1 MAATSAAMT
10 PFNLTARQTMDAGQ
24 LAQYITNGLM
34 LGMMYAL
41 VAVGFTLF
49 FGVLDVIKF
58 SHGDV
63 LTVGAFAALAT
74 FIGLRGIGVASNPI
88 FLVVMLAVS
97 LAAMAVLGMLIARY
111 LVLPLRSAPALNTL
125 LITLMLG
132 TVLRES
138 VRLFYPQ
145 GANPKPF
152 PALLPT
158 SSINIG
164 DFNLRLD
171 NVLMLAA
178 GVLVFVGLQFLLNR
192 TKLGLAIRAVAQDE
206 ETARTMGVNFT
217 AVVLVTFAIGSAL
230 AAYAGVMNGLYYNEI
245 NFGMGLYLGVVGF
258 AAAII
263 GGLGSI
269 YGAIL
274 GGFLFAALQTVG
286 TVALPFASAYK
297 DVFAFAV
304 VILFMAWRPT
314 GLIREKISERV

>member
-1 MAATSAAMT
+1 
-10 PFNLTARQTMDAGQ
+10 MDAGL
-24 LAQYITNGLM
+24 LAQYVMNGLM

-63 LTVGAFAALAT
+63 LTVGAFTALAT
-74 FIGLRGIGVASNPI
+74 FVGLQAAGLSSHV
-88 FLVVMLAVS
+88 LA
-97 LAAMAVLGMLIARY
+97 LAAMLVAAVLAMALLGVLIARY
-111 LVLPLRSAPALNTL
+111 LVLPLRGAPALNTL
-125 LITLMLG
+125 LATLMLG
-132 TVLRES
+132 TVLREA
-138 VRLFYPQ
+138 VRLFYPG

-152 PALLPT
+152 PALLPGT
-158 SSINIG
+158 AMSFG
-164 DFNLRLD
+164 HFTLRLD
-171 NVLMLAA
+171 NILMLAA
-178 GVLVFVGLQFLLNR
+178 GVIVIVGLQLMLQR

-217 AVVLVTFAIGSAL
+217 AVVLTTFGVGSAL
-230 AAYAGVMNGLYYNEI
+230 AAFAGLMNGLYYNEI
-245 NFGMGLYLGVVGF
+245 NFGIGLLLGVIGF
-258 AAAII
+258 SAAII

-274 GGFLFAALQTVG
+274 GGVLFAGLQTIG
-286 TVALPFASAYK
+286 AVALPFASAYK

-304 VILFMAWRPT
+304 VIVLMAWRPT

>member
-1 MAATSAAMT
+1 
-10 PFNLTARQTMDAGQ
+10 MDVGL
-24 LAQYITNGLM
+24 LAQYIMNGLM

-49 FGVLDVIKF
+49 FGVLDIIKF

-74 FIGLRGIGVASNPI
+74 YVGLRSAGISSSPVTLLVI
-88 FLVVMLAVS
+88 LVVAIF
-97 LAAMAVLGMLIARY
+97 AMAALGMLIARA

-132 TVLRES
+132 TVLREL

-152 PALLPT
+152 PALLP
-158 SSINIG
+158 SVSVNFG
-164 DFNLRLD
+164 NFNLRLD
-171 NVLMLAA
+171 SALMLAT
-178 GVLVFVGLQFLLNR
+178 GMLVIVGLQLLLNR

-217 AVVLVTFAIGSAL
+217 AIVLITFAIGSGL
-230 AAYAGVMNGLYYNEI
+230 AAFAGIMNGLYYNEI
-245 NFGMGLYLGVVGF
+245 NFGMGLYLGVIGF

-274 GGFLFAALQTVG
+274 GGFLFAALQTIG

-304 VILFMAWRPT
+304 VIIFMAWRPT
-314 GLIREKISERV
+314 GLIQEKISERV

>member
-1 MAATSAAMT
+1 
-10 PFNLTARQTMDAGQ
+10 MDLG
-24 LAQYITNGLM
+24 LFAQYTINGLM

-63 LTVGAFAALAT
+63 LTVGAFTALAS
-74 FIGLRGIGVASNPI
+74 FVGMQMLGLQSAWLSLFVI
-88 FLVVMLAVS
+88 LVVSAL
-97 LAAMAVLGMLIARY
+97 AMAALGMLIARY
-111 LVLPLRSAPALNTL
+111 LVMPLRSAPPLNTL

-132 TVLRES
+132 TVLREC

-145 GANPKPF
+145 GANPKQF
-152 PALLPT
+152 PALLPQA
-158 SSINIG
+158 SIDIG

-178 GVLVFVGLQFLLNR
+178 GFAVILGLQFLLNR
-192 TKLGLAIRAVAQDE
+192 TRLGLAIRAVAQDE
-206 ETARTMGVNFT
+206 ETARTMGINFT
-217 AVVLVTFAIGSAL
+217 AIVLVTFAIGSAL
-230 AAYAGVMNGLYYNEI
+230 AAFAGVMNGLYYNEI
-245 NFGMGLYLGVVGF
+245 NFGTGLYLGVIGF
-258 AAAII
+258 SAAII

-274 GGFLFAALQTVG
+274 GGFLFAGLQTAAVL
-286 TVALPFASAYK
+286 LPFSSAYK

-304 VILFMAWRPT
+304 VIAIMAWRPT

>member
-1 MAATSAAMT
+1 
-10 PFNLTARQTMDAGQ
+10 MDAGL
-24 LAQYITNGLM
+24 LAQYVMNGLM

-49 FGVLDVIKF
+49 FGVLDIIKF

-63 LTVGAFAALAT
+63 LTVGAFTALAT
-74 FIGLRGIGVASNPI
+74 YAGLRSAGIGSSPVI
-88 FLVVMLAVS
+88 LLVMLVVAIF
-97 LAAMAVLGMLIARY
+97 AMAALGMLIARM

-152 PALLPT
+152 PALLSA
-158 SSINIG
+158 SSVNFG
-164 DFNLRLD
+164 NFNLRLD
-171 NVLMLAA
+171 NVIMLAA
-178 GVLVFVGLQFLLNR
+178 GLLVIVGLQLLLNR

-217 AVVLVTFAIGSAL
+217 AIVLITFAIGSGL
-230 AAYAGVMNGLYYNEI
+230 AAFAGIMNGLYYNEI
-245 NFGMGLYLGVVGF
+245 NFGMGLYLGVIGF

-274 GGFLFAALQTVG
+274 GGFLFAALQTIG
-286 TVALPFASAYK
+286 TVALPFASAHK
-297 DVFAFAV
+297 DGFAFPV
-304 VILFMAWRPT
+304 VVPVAPLRPT
-314 GLIREKISERV
+314 GPLQGKNSER

>member
-1 MAATSAAMT
+1 M
-10 PFNLTARQTMDAGQ
+10 NLA
-24 LAQYITNGLM
+24 LFAQYIMNGLM

-74 FIGLRGIGVASNPI
+74 FVGLQAVGLKSAWLD
-88 FLVVMLAVS
+88 LVVMLVVAT
-97 LAAMAVLGMLIARY
+97 LAMAFLGMLIARY
-111 LVLPLRSAPALNTL
+111 LVMPLRSAPPLNTL

-152 PALLPT
+152 PALLPRG
-158 SSINIG
+158 SIDFG
-164 DFNLRLD
+164 HFNLRLD
-171 NVLMLAA
+171 NAIMLLA
-178 GVLVFVGLQFLLNR
+178 GVLVIVALQYLLNR

-206 ETARTMGVNFT
+206 ETARAMGVNFT
-217 AVVLVTFAIGSAL
+217 QVVLITFAIGSAL

-245 NFGMGLYLGVVGF
+245 NFGIGLYLGVVGF

-263 GGLGSI
+263 GGLGSV

-274 GGFLFAALQTVG
+274 GGFLFAALQTIG
-286 TVALPFASAYK
+286 AVALPFASAYK
-297 DVFAFAV
+297 DVFAFGV
-304 VILFMAWRPT
+304 VIALMAWRPT
-314 GLIREKISERV
+314 GLIQEKISERV

>member
-1 MAATSAAMT
+1 
-10 PFNLTARQTMDAGQ
+10 MDAGL
-24 LAQYITNGLM
+24 LAQYVMNGLM

-74 FIGLRGIGVASNPI
+74 FVGLRTAGVVSSPLLLLAMLTVAI
-88 FLVVMLAVS
+88 F
-97 LAAMAVLGMLIARY
+97 AMAALGMLIARY
-111 LVLPLRSAPALNTL
+111 LVLPLRAAPALNTL

-132 TVLRES
+132 TVLREA

-152 PALLPT
+152 PALLPA
-158 SSINIG
+158 NAANFG
-164 DFNLRLD
+164 HFNLRLD
-171 NVLMLAA
+171 NAIMLAA
-178 GVLVFVGLQFLLNR
+178 GVAVIVGLQLMLNR
-192 TKLGLAIRAVAQDE
+192 SKLGLAIRAVAQDE
-206 ETARTMGVNFT
+206 ETARTMGINFT
-217 AVVLVTFAIGSAL
+217 AIVLVTFAIGSAL
-230 AAYAGVMNGLYYNEI
+230 AAFAGIMNGLYYNEI
-245 NFGMGLYLGVVGF
+245 NFGIGLLLGVIGF

-274 GGFLFAALQTVG
+274 GGFLFAALQTIG
-286 TVALPFASAYK
+286 AVALPFASAYK
-297 DVFAFAV
+297 DVFAFGV
-304 VILFMAWRPT
+304 VIVFMAWRPT
-314 GLIREKISERV
+314 GLIQEKISERV